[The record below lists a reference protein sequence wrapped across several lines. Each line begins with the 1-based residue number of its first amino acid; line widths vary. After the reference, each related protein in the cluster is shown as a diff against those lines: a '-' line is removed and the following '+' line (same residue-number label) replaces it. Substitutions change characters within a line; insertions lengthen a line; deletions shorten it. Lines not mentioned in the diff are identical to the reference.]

1 MILEQNYFLNTQFS
15 ERRIV
20 ETQEIKSEFFFLVIT
35 LCK

>member
-20 ETQEIKSEFFFLVIT
+20 ETQEIKSEFFF
-35 LCK
+35 